1 MLECEQ
7 GFLDRAPGHGR
18 GGGRAVLRIDGSNET
33 RSFCD
38 GISRRDFLR
47 IGGLALG
54 GLSLTDIL
62 ALEARAGVRGN
73 HKAIIMVFLPGGP
86 PHQDMF
92 DLKPDAPSEIRGE
105 FKPIKTNVP
114 GIEICEHLPRIARMM
129 DKFALVRSLV
139 GARDEHASNI
149 CLSGYNLSEQNQ
161 NHYPA
166 LGAVLSRLE
175 GPVDKTVPPFVGLS
189 PKCAHMPWG
198 DPGDPGFLGIE
209 HAPLRPE
216 GPLMADMT
224 LQGITLDRLA
234 SRRQLL
240 ASLDR
245 FRRKVDTLQGMDS
258 LTARAFDLLTSSRL
272 VQALDVSKEDPK
284 VRERYGK
291 GRSQPVD
298 DGAPMINDQFLAARR
313 LVEAGARCV
322 TISYGRWDYHGNNF
336 GQLKEYLPMLDQAL
350 SALVQDI
357 HDRGLDKDVS
367 VVVWGEFGRTPRVN
381 KDAGRDHWPRV
392 SFGLLAGGGMRTGQV
407 IGATNRFAEEPSER
421 PVHYRDVFATLYHCL
436 GIDIQNTPVPDS
448 TGRPNFILPGHEPL
462 PELV

>member
-1 MLECEQ
+1 
-7 GFLDRAPGHGR
+7 
-18 GGGRAVLRIDGSNET
+18 
-33 RSFCD
+33 
-38 GISRRDFLR
+38 
-47 IGGLALG
+47 
-54 GLSLTDIL
+54 
-62 ALEARAGVRGN
+62 
-73 HKAIIMVFLPGGP
+73 
-86 PHQDMF
+86 
-92 DLKPDAPSEIRGE
+92 
-105 FKPIKTNVP
+105 
-114 GIEICEHLPRIARMM
+114 
-129 DKFALVRSLV
+129 
-139 GARDEHASNI
+139 
-149 CLSGYNLSEQNQ
+149 
-161 NHYPA
+161 
-166 LGAVLSRLE
+166 
-175 GPVDKTVPPFVGLS
+175 
-189 PKCAHMPWG
+189 
-198 DPGDPGFLGIE
+198 
-209 HAPLRPE
+209 
-216 GPLMADMT
+216 MADMT